1 MDIIRRGFN
10 DITAGFSRSSILG
23 RPVFIKH
30 LNYSD
35 QMDCDRVRETFYK
48 EAQADGIF
56 TNEEK
61 LKDLKDQGAW
71 SDAKEKEIADIQ
83 LMIQSMIDSKKHNA
97 KMPSL
102 VQKYNQQIK
111 DEEVKLAVKLME
123 KNRLLGLTCE
133 SYSERQVNDHYIFVN
148 LFANKELSEPLFP
161 RDEFDYFDDDKV
173 AQIVKDYNLA
183 LEPCTEFNIKK
194 LAMEPFFQNYL
205 NITGE
210 NLYFFFGKP
219 IANLTFYQVRLL
231 NQGQHFR
238 SIYQNHDTSKFPKN
252 VMADPDL
259 FSDYAN
265 SAANAKK
272 DMEEKGAYD
281 SDAINIG
288 VNREDAKVLG
298 IKTQENLAEQ
308 IAKKGGNVIEWA
320 MQRS

>member
-1 MDIIRRGFN
+1 MDLLRRGFN
-10 DITAGFSRSSILG
+10 DITAGFSRSFILG
-23 RPVFIKH
+23 KPAFIKH

-35 QMDCDRVRETFYK
+35 QMDCDQVREDYFN
-48 EAQADGIF
+48 EAKKSGIN
-56 TNEEK
+56 TNAEK
-61 LKDLKDQGAW
+61 LVLLKNQGLW
-71 SDAKEKEIADIQ
+71 SDAKEKEIEDSK
-83 LMIQSMIDSKKHNA
+83 LMISGMIDGKKHNA

-102 VQKYNQQIK
+102 VEKYNKQIK
-111 DEEVKLAVKLME
+111 DEEAKLGSLIFE
-123 KNRLLGLTCE
+123 KNKLLGLTCE
-133 SYSERQVNDHYIFVN
+133 TYAERQVNDHYIFVN
-148 LFANKELSEPLFP
+148 LFSDRAMTHSLFP
-161 RDEFDYFDDDKV
+161 MEEFDYFNDEQLS
-173 AQIVKDYNLA
+173 QIVKDYNIA

-219 IANLTFYQVRLL
+219 ISILTFYQVRLL

-238 SIYQNHDTSKFPKN
+238 SIYQSHDTSKFPKN

-265 SAANAKK
+265 VTASAKK

-281 SDAINIG
+281 SDAINVG
-288 VNREDAKVLG
+288 VKREDAKVLG
-298 IKTQENLAEQ
+298 IKTDNNLAEQ

-320 MQRS
+320 MARS